1 MTKSQ
6 RILVLAPHGDDEVL
20 GCGGVIA
27 KYARLGA
34 QIGVCIATE
43 PYEPLWSAE
52 YVRRRPKEI
61 AKAHRALGVK
71 KTFMLGF
78 PTVKLDMVGQK
89 EINDKLADVVR
100 KFRPEVIYIPHAGD
114 LNRDHRIV
122 HEAALVCARPVK
134 GNTIREVYAYET
146 LSETEWG
153 IAPFVPTV
161 YEDVRRSMHAKL
173 SAMRAYGSE
182 VKLFPHPRSPEAIEA
197 LAKKRGAESG
207 YERAEAFVLLRQK
220 R

>member
-1 MTKSQ
+1 MTKPQ

-27 KYARLGA
+27 KYANLGA
-34 QIGVCIATE
+34 QIAVCIITE
-43 PYEPLWSAE
+43 PYESEWTAE

-71 KTFMLGF
+71 KTFMLGL
-78 PTVKLDMVGQK
+78 PTVKLDTIGQK

-100 KFRPEVIYIPHAGD
+100 RFRPEVIYIPHAGD

-134 GNTIREVYAYET
+134 GNAIRAVYAYET

-153 IAPFVPTV
+153 TVPFIPSV
-161 YEDVRRSMHAKL
+161 YEDVRRNMNAKL

-182 VKLFPHPRSPEAIEA
+182 IKPFPHPRSLEAIEA

-207 YERAEAFVLLRQK
+207 YERAEAFMLLRQK